1 MIDKSDLLK
10 VFYAFTD
17 DNAELVFNYE
27 DKHGN
32 ETTDRRFKPFKIE
45 YAGETDDD
53 KTALEVD
60 EVLLTGLS
68 QEVDYKTGFRY
79 ETKKFY
85 LYKMSCIRIYKQVR
99 TKEMLELWR

>member
-45 YAGETDDD
+45 YAGDYPE
-53 KTALEVD
+53 EVD

-68 QEVDYKTGFRY
+68 QEVDSKTGFRY

-99 TKEMLELWR
+99 TQEMLELWR